1 VAEIRFLVVFAG
13 FGTVLLSATSA
24 ALTYIIIR
32 ESSGEDYATAMIFLG
47 AFSVLMFFA
56 SLLYTVWAGFG
67 QNMFLGMDAITGV
80 PLLMLFGIITI
91 NGAIWQFKANDT
103 FD

>member
-1 VAEIRFLVVFAG
+1 MADLRFLVIFAG
-13 FGTVLLSATSA
+13 FGSVLLSATSA
-24 ALTYIIIR
+24 ALTYIILR
-32 ESSGEDYATAMIFLG
+32 ESSGEDYATAIVFLG

-67 QNMFLGMDAITGV
+67 RTTFIGMDAVTGV
-80 PLLMLFGIITI
+80 PLLMLLAIITV
-91 NGAIWQFKANDT
+91 NGAIWQFKENDT